1 MKFSFLKKFFSLRA
15 QTVIELAIFGAIL
28 TFILGIMIRQSLTFN
43 YAQSQNFKA
52 MRMAMAESF
61 KTAES
66 GHTSRNSASLIFIED
81 RISAEIGKYGAL
93 TRTPA
98 FASGSATFSKNL
110 SMPIDYPSIAT
121 DGNPNICNSKYPA
134 CFSHDCS
141 GALFYDGGEDGG
153 SEGFLDPLK
162 KKGIDFAWNPF
173 ICPSAYAQTP
183 PPDPMS
189 DPCCSPC
196 NHVDCQ
202 ITPDHPSGCCT
213 KSGCEAVNCQSNP
226 GHPCCPPQGCPAV
239 LDCANN
245 PQAPCCFPNGCPF
258 VNCAVTPQSEC
269 CFNPGCKIVDCA
281 SNPDSD
287 CCKTDVLPPGCES
300 VKDLPIMDMFIN
312 GKHFTFTMAGFRE
325 YPLTQGSESPHPKIY
340 SQAQW
345 DADWN
350 QPFVGCANM
359 RVLYT
364 VVPNFSGE
372 GIENT
377 WNPNCGECFDLDR
390 DGTIDVPTLEEQA
403 EFDWQWQKVCAM
415 ATEKEKGGINL
426 AKNQHA
432 RLDVDGDLKEETIL
446 QMVDEDGVQYTPF
459 EEGRKGNHRVI
470 KVRVLDDQAGDI
482 DNTWSKNPATN
493 AGKLRPGLR
502 DELQIYTFTRE
513 GTYLLLEEGKDVNP
527 EPSGNQTVVSTQK
540 RNNADIIQRMIQLS
554 NNTSRFCQGGLPNT
568 MENPG
573 MEGGVCAANEEC
585 FNQQN
590 IYKTCFAT
598 DTLMLYVRSRIGDL
612 RGRKWITDL
621 GPRGY

>member
-1 MKFSFLKKFFSLRA
+1 MSMKFSKKSSLQTRA
-15 QTVIELAIFGAIL
+15 QTVVELAVFGAIL
-28 TFILGIMIRQSLTFN
+28 VFILGIMIRQSLTFN

-61 KTAES
+61 KTAET
-66 GHTSRNSASLIFIED
+66 GHAARNSASLIFIED

-134 CFSHDCS
+134 CVSHDCS
-141 GALFYDGGEDGG
+141 GALFYDGGSSG
-153 SEGFLDPLK
+153 EGFLGPLK
-162 KKGIDFAWNPF
+162 NKEIEFAWNPF
-173 ICPSAYAQTP
+173 MCSSAYAESVP
-183 PPDPMS
+183 PVDPMS
-189 DPCCSPC
+189 HPCCSPC
-196 NHVDCQ
+196 NYVDCQ
-202 ITPDHPSGCCT
+202 ITPDNDCCT
-213 KSGCEAVNCQSNP
+213 KSGCEAVNCTDNP
-226 GHPCCPPQGCPAV
+226 GHSCCPPQGCPAAP
-239 LDCANN
+239 DCVNN
-245 PQAPCCFPNGCPF
+245 PQDPCCFSNGCPF
-258 VNCAVTPQSEC
+258 VNCAVTPGSEC
-269 CFNPGCKIVDCA
+269 CFNPGCKIVNCA
-281 SNPDSD
+281 SDPAND
-287 CCKTDVLPPGCES
+287 CCQTGFLPPGCDS
-300 VKDLPIMDMFIN
+300 QKDLPIMDMFIN

-325 YPLTQGSESPHPKIY
+325 YNLTQGSPSPYPEIY
-340 SQAQW
+340 SQDQW

-350 QPFVGCANM
+350 QPLVGCANM
-359 RVLYT
+359 RVLYA

-377 WNPNCGECFDLDR
+377 WKPNCGKCFDLDR
-390 DGTIDVPTLEEQA
+390 DGTIDVLTPAEQA
-403 EFDWQWQKVCAM
+403 DFEWQWQETCATTGFGP
-415 ATEKEKGGINL
+415 AGINL
-426 AKNQHA
+426 AKNQHV

-493 AGKLRPGLR
+493 GGKHRPGLR
-502 DELQIYTFTRE
+502 DELQIYTYTQE
-513 GTYLLLEEGKDVNP
+513 GTYLLLEEGKDVIPNNL
-527 EPSGNQTVVSTQK
+527 SGNQGTVSTQK

-554 NNTSRFCQGGLPNT
+554 NHTGRFCQGGLPNT
-568 MENPG
+568 MENPDV
-573 MEGGVCAANEEC
+573 EVCATNEEC
-585 FNQQN
+585 FNPQN
-590 IYKTCFAT
+590 IYQTCFAV

-621 GPRGY
+621 GTRGY